1 MSGCQCLSVPS
12 SSYLAFLVDF
22 LSGWL
27 SACFDNRDNSALSC
41 MFCCGL
47 SLVNTLDSV
56 FCVLLF
62 PCPVLLCYA
71 KSQWILSISLR
82 GSEGMCV
89 FSYRSSFNLDLL
101 FNQETQQDKGDLTKT
116 LFLLRISKV
125 MQSYKMVLWEEV
137 LQFIFIRVIV

>member
-1 MSGCQCLSVPS
+1 M
-12 SSYLAFLVDF
+12 DF

-27 SACFDNRDNSALSC
+27 SACLDNRDNSALSC

-47 SLVNTLDSV
+47 SLVNTFDSV
-56 FCVLLF
+56 FCVLLS

-71 KSQWILSISLR
+71 KSQWILSVSLR

-89 FSYRSSFNLDLL
+89 FSYLSSFNLDLL
-101 FNQETQQDKGDLTKT
+101 FNQETLQDKGDLTKT

-125 MQSYKMVLWEEV
+125 MQSYKMVVWEEA
-137 LQFIFIRVIV
+137 L